1 MATTTLP
8 LSTKDMK
15 DTKIRYGNA
24 VLITYPETSPFA
36 GTYHAYAVKT
46 WKHKTK
52 VLWSD
57 AGLYQYTTT
66 IIPNKFIRKDSCV
79 PDINPRKMKAFIH
92 SLIQDNNLCSIV
104 SNRLKKE
111 MMEWGRKKKIQQK
124 EEVVGKK
131 KNKKRKKYDVEINT
145 TLSKM
150 LNGELT
156 RLHSIGQKKIQHASL
171 FKKSKR
177 QRSTELPSTK
187 KEFPQPLSF
196 DAFRRACLLLNSD
209 FVVVSSMSLYK

>member
-57 AGLYQYTTT
+57 AGLYQN
-66 IIPNKFIRKDSCV
+66 IQPQSS
-79 PDINPRKMKAFIH
+79 PINLYARILAY
-92 SLIQDNNLCSIV
+92 LISI
-104 SNRLKKE
+104 
-111 MMEWGRKKKIQQK
+111 Q
-124 EEVVGKK
+124 GK
-131 KNKKRKKYDVEINT
+131 
-145 TLSKM
+145 
-150 LNGELT
+150 
-156 RLHSIGQKKIQHASL
+156 
-171 FKKSKR
+171 
-177 QRSTELPSTK
+177 
-187 KEFPQPLSF
+187 
-196 DAFRRACLLLNSD
+196 
-209 FVVVSSMSLYK
+209 

>member
-1 MATTTLP
+1 M
-8 LSTKDMK
+8 
-15 DTKIRYGNA
+15 
-24 VLITYPETSPFA
+24 
-36 GTYHAYAVKT
+36 GT
-46 WKHKTK
+46 
-52 VLWSD
+52 
-57 AGLYQYTTT
+57 G
-66 IIPNKFIRKDSCV
+66 
-79 PDINPRKMKAFIH
+79 
-92 SLIQDNNLCSIV
+92 
-104 SNRLKKE
+104 
-111 MMEWGRKKKIQQK
+111 KKIQQE

-196 DAFRRACLLLNSD
+196 DAYHRACLLLNSD
-209 FVVVSSMSLYK
+209 FVVVSSMPVYK